1 MNTFT
6 DTRDGNTYKTVKI
19 GNQIWMAENLHYR
32 GPTKKF
38 NDWIIEEK
46 EFYLPPNG
54 QQKNISK
61 YGCLYTWDNALK
73 AVPEGWHLPQLKEF
87 DKLLKYSGSI
97 RVEQFKALAALEWN
111 GDNSLDFKAVP
122 SGGYYGSYYHYFG
135 SEAIF
140 WLTTEVKTNIAQN
153 LYQTGAA
160 YYGHLGSG
168 YADINIGRKDYAF
181 SVRCVKD

>member
-6 DTRDGNTYKTVKI
+6 DNRDGSIYETVKI
-19 GNQIWMAENLHYR
+19 GKQIWLAENLHYR
-32 GPTKKF
+32 GPVKRF
-38 NDWIIEEK
+38 NGWTVEEK
-46 EFYLPPNG
+46 DFYLPPNG

-87 DKLLKYSGSI
+87 NDLLKYSGSI
-97 RVEQFKALAALEWN
+97 KVFVEFKALATPDWN
-111 GDNSLDFKAVP
+111 GDNSLDFKVMP

-140 WLTTEVKTNIAQN
+140 WLTTEVP
-153 LYQTGAA
+153 

-168 YADINIGRKDYAF
+168 YADINMGCKDYAF